1 MLRAILVILFLA
13 FPDLVGDCLAATG
26 PHVPTSRSARVSV
39 GRHDARDAAGEPI
52 GPDDPD
58 HQDDSRCR
66 CCGLLGKAPAI
77 SRVLDV
83 CDLVASTDTTVLITG
98 ETGTGKDLLAR
109 CIHLHSRRASRR
121 LTPVSCA
128 ALPESLLE
136 SELFGHKRGSFTG
149 AVADQPGIIERARG
163 GTLLLDEV
171 DALSLEMQAKL
182 LRLVEEHTIQ
192 RVGDGHDIP
201 VDFRLIVA
209 TNADLESLVEE
220 GSFRAD
226 LFYRLNVV
234 HLEIPPLRDRA
245 EDIAHLAYSFRDK
258 FSREAEFPVVPFAP
272 ASIPWLTSREWPGN
286 IRQLKHAVERA
297 VVLSRGASEITPA
310 HLGFGSRMSSNGM
323 ADSLARPLAAG
334 WNLRR
339 LEREYIRTVIR
350 YTDGTKSSAAE
361 FLGIDRRTLYRKLRD
376 LDSDGGDSLA

>member
-1 MLRAILVILFLA
+1 MLRATLVVLFLA
-13 FPDLVGDCLAATG
+13 LPDAMGDCLAATG
-26 PHVPTSRSARVSV
+26 PHIPASSRARVSTA
-39 GRHDARDAAGEPI
+39 RHDVRDAGGDPK
-52 GPDDPD
+52 GPDDSEHAAD
-58 HQDDSRCR
+58 TRCR
-66 CCGLLGKAPAI
+66 CCGLLGQSQAI

-83 CDLVASTDTTVLITG
+83 CDLVASTDATVLITG

-136 SELFGHKRGSFTG
+136 SELFGHRRGSFTG

-171 DALSLEMQAKL
+171 DTLNLAMQAKL

-192 RVGDGHDIP
+192 RVGDGHDLP

-209 TNADLESLVEE
+209 TNSDLESLAEQ
-220 GSFRAD
+220 GAFRAD

-245 EDIAHLAYSFRDK
+245 DDIPHLAHSFRDK
-258 FSREAEFPVVPFAP
+258 FSREAELPVVPFA
-272 ASIPWLTSREWPGN
+272 SGSTQWLMSREWPGN

-297 VVLSRGASEITPA
+297 VVLSRGASEIEPA
-310 HLGFGSRMSSNGM
+310 HLGYGSRLSSNGM
-323 ADSLARPLAAG
+323 VDSLARPLAAG
-334 WNLRR
+334 WSLRR

-350 YTDGTKSSAAE
+350 YTDGQKSSAAE
-361 FLGIDRRTLYRKLRD
+361 FLGIDRRTLYRKLQL
-376 LDSDGGDSLA
+376 LDSDRAD